1 MSIPKMSDFDLKGK
15 RILIREDFNVP
26 LKNGEVTSDL
36 RIRAALPTIKQALK
50 AGAKVML
57 ASHLGRPVEGVF
69 DETFS
74 LAPVAKELS
83 KLLKMEIP
91 LVQHWIGGVNM
102 GQHQVVLLENV
113 RFYDGETKNS
123 AEFSKQMAGLCDL
136 FVMDAFAT
144 SHRAESSTCGI
155 IKYAKQACAGPLMLS
170 ELEALH
176 KILEK
181 PAHPVVAIV
190 GGSKVS
196 TKLALLDSLV
206 QKVDS
211 LIIGGGIANT
221 FLAAEGYTVGKSL
234 YEPDLIDEAER
245 LALTAKK
252 RGAQIPLPLDVVVA
266 ERLSENV
273 EAYVRVVSQIDDN
286 EKIFDIGP
294 DTIASFIALIKK
306 AKTILWNGPVGAFE
320 VDEFSQGTQ
329 AIAKAV
335 AESKAFK
342 VAGGGDTL
350 AAIEKYRI
358 SNKID
363 YISTGGGAFLTVL
376 EGKKL
381 PVIEALEERV
391 KNEKPEKNNEK
402 VA

>member
-1 MSIPKMSDFDLKGK
+1 MPIPKMSDFDLKGK

-26 LKNGEVTSDL
+26 LKNGEITSDL

-57 ASHLGRPVEGVF
+57 MSHLGRPNEGTY
-69 DETFS
+69 DEAFS
-74 LAPVAKELS
+74 LAPVARHLS
-83 KLLKMEIP
+83 NLLKMEVP
-91 LVQHWIGGVNM
+91 LIQHWVDGFNM
-102 GQHQVVLLENV
+102 GDATVVLFENV
-113 RFYDGETKNS
+113 RFHHGETDNNV
-123 AEFSKQMAGLCDL
+123 ELSKKMAGLCDI

-155 IKYAKQACAGPLMLS
+155 IKYAKQACLGPLMLS
-170 ELEALH
+170 ELEALN

-206 QKVDS
+206 KKVDA

-234 YEPDLIDEAER
+234 HEPDLIDEAER
-245 LALTAKK
+245 LTLEAKK
-252 RGAQIPLPLDVVVA
+252 RNAEIPVPVDVVVA
-266 ERLSENV
+266 ERFMENT
-273 EAYVRVVSQIDDN
+273 ENYVRLVSQIDDN

-294 DTIASFIALIKK
+294 DTIKAFIAVIKK

-320 VDEFSQGTQ
+320 IEEFSHGTQ

-381 PVIEALEERV
+381 PVILALEERAM
-391 KNEKPEKNNEK
+391 KNEKNEK

>member
-1 MSIPKMSDFDLKGK
+1 MPIPKMSDFDLKGK
-15 RILIREDFNVP
+15 RVLIREDFNVP
-26 LKNGEVTSDL
+26 LKNGEVVSDL
-36 RIRAALPTIKQALK
+36 RIRAALPTIKAALK

-57 ASHLGRPVEGVF
+57 MSHLGRPADGTY

-74 LAPVAKELS
+74 LAPVARVLT
-83 KLLKMEIP
+83 KLLKIEVP
-91 LVQHWIGGVNM
+91 LVQHWIDGFNM
-102 GQHQVVLLENV
+102 GNASVVLLENV
-113 RFYDGETKNS
+113 RFHHGETDNNV
-123 AEFSKQMAGLCDL
+123 ELSKKMASLCDV

-144 SHRAESSTCGI
+144 SHREESSTYGI
-155 IKYAKQACAGPLMLS
+155 IKYAKEACVGPLLLS
-170 ELEALH
+170 ELDALS
-176 KILEK
+176 KVLEK
-181 PAHPVVAIV
+181 PTHPVVAIV

-196 TKLALLDSLV
+196 TKLALLESLV
-206 QKVDS
+206 KKVDS

-221 FLAAEGYTVGKSL
+221 FLASEGYTVGKSL

-245 LALTAKK
+245 LSIEAKQ
-252 RGAQIPLPLDVVVA
+252 RGAEIPLPIDVVVA
-266 ERLSENV
+266 DKLSD
-273 EAYVRVVSQIDDN
+273 EAESYVRLVSQIDDK
-286 EKIFDIGP
+286 EKIFDLGP
-294 DTIASFIALIKK
+294 DTIKNFIAIIKK

-320 VDEFSQGTQ
+320 IEDFAHGTH
-329 AIAKAV
+329 AIAKAI

-350 AAIEKYRI
+350 AAIEKYKI

-381 PVIEALEERV
+381 PVIQALEDRLA
-391 KNEKPEKNNEK
+391 KNEK

>member
-1 MSIPKMSDFDLKGK
+1 MPIPKMSDIDLKGK
-15 RILIREDFNVP
+15 QILIREDFNVP

-36 RIRAALPTIKQALK
+36 RIRAAIPTIKQALK
-50 AGAKVML
+50 AGGKVML
-57 ASHLGRPVEGVF
+57 MSHLGRPNEGVF

-74 LAPVAKELS
+74 LAPVARELS
-83 KLLKMEIP
+83 KLLKRDVP
-91 LVQHWIGGVNM
+91 LIHNWIDGFNM
-102 GQHQVVLLENV
+102 GDASLVLLENV
-113 RFYDGETKNS
+113 RFHHGETDNNV
-123 AEFSKQMAGLCDL
+123 ELSKRMAALCDV

-155 IKYAKQACAGPLMLS
+155 IRFAKETCAGPLLLS
-170 ELEALH
+170 ELEALG
-176 KILEK
+176 KIMEK

-206 QKVDS
+206 KVVDH

-234 YEPDLIDEAER
+234 HEPDLIDEAER
-245 LALTAKK
+245 LTLEAKK
-252 RGAQIPLPLDVVVA
+252 RNAEIPLPVDVIVA
-266 ERLSENV
+266 DRFAEDA
-273 EAYVRVVSQIDDN
+273 EAYVRLVSQVDDN
-286 EKIFDIGP
+286 EKIFDVGP
-294 DTIASFIALIKK
+294 DTIKLFTSIIKK
-306 AKTILWNGPVGAFE
+306 AKTILWNGPLGAFE
-320 VDEFSQGTQ
+320 VDEFAKGTQ

-350 AAIEKYRI
+350 AAIEKYKI

-381 PVIEALEERV
+381 PVITALEERAN
-391 KNEKPEKNNEK
+391 KKEK

>member
-1 MSIPKMSDFDLKGK
+1 MPIPKMSDFDLKGK

-26 LKNGEVTSDL
+26 LKNGHITSDL

-50 AGAKVML
+50 AGGKVML
-57 ASHLGRPVEGVF
+57 MSHLGRPADGTH

-74 LAPVAKELS
+74 LAPVARLLS
-83 KLLKMEIP
+83 TLLKIEVP
-91 LVQHWIGGVNM
+91 LLSHWVDGVNM
-102 GQHQVVLLENV
+102 GDAPLVLLENV
-113 RFYDGETKNS
+113 RFNHGETDNNV
-123 AEFSKQMAGLCDL
+123 ELSKKMAALCDV

-144 SHRAESSTCGI
+144 SHRAESSTCGV

-170 ELEALH
+170 ELEALS
-176 KILEK
+176 KILDK
-181 PAHPVVAIV
+181 PAQPAVAII

-206 QKVDS
+206 KKIDY

-245 LALTAKK
+245 ITLAAKQ
-252 RGAQIPLPLDVVVA
+252 RNAEIPLPIDVVVA
-266 ERLSENV
+266 ERLAEGTES
-273 EAYVRVVSQIDDN
+273 YVRLVSQIDDK
-286 EKIFDIGP
+286 EKIFDVGP
-294 DTIASFIALIKK
+294 DTIKNFVAVIKK
-306 AKTILWNGPVGAFE
+306 AKTILWNGPIGAFE
-320 VDEFSQGTQ
+320 IEAFANGTE
-329 AIAKAV
+329 AIATAI

-350 AAIEKYRI
+350 AAIEKYKI
-358 SNKID
+358 ASKID

-381 PVIEALEERV
+381 PVIVALEERMA
-391 KNEKPEKNNEK
+391 KNEK

>member
-1 MSIPKMSDFDLKGK
+1 MPIPKMSDLDLKGK
-15 RILIREDFNVP
+15 RVLIREDFNVP

-50 AGAKVML
+50 AGGKVML
-57 ASHLGRPVEGVF
+57 MSHLGRPGEGSY

-74 LAPVAKELS
+74 LAPVARQLS
-83 KLLKMEIP
+83 KLLKIEVP
-91 LVQHWIGGVNM
+91 LITHWIDGVNM
-102 GQHQVVLLENV
+102 GDATVVLLENV
-113 RFYDGETKNS
+113 RFHHGETDNNV
-123 AEFSKQMAGLCDL
+123 ELSKKMAALCDVY
-136 FVMDAFAT
+136 VMDAFAT
-144 SHRAESSTCGI
+144 SHRTESSTYGI
-155 IKYAKQACAGPLMLS
+155 IKYVKQACAGPLLLS
-170 ELEALH
+170 ELEALD
-176 KILEK
+176 KIMEK

-206 QKVDS
+206 KKVDY

-245 LALTAKK
+245 LTIEAKQ
-252 RGAQIPLPLDVVVA
+252 RNAEIPIPIDVVVA
-266 ERLSENV
+266 ERFAEDA
-273 EAYVRVVSQIDDN
+273 EAYVRLVSQIDDK
-286 EKIFDIGP
+286 EKIFDVGP
-294 DTIASFIALIKK
+294 DTIKTFLAVIKK

-320 VDEFSQGTQ
+320 IEEFAKGTQ
-329 AIAKAV
+329 AIAKAIS
-335 AESKAFK
+335 ESKAFK

-358 SNKID
+358 SSKID

-381 PVIEALEERV
+381 PVITALEERMA
-391 KNEKPEKNNEK
+391 KNEKNEKNEK

>member
-1 MSIPKMSDFDLKGK
+1 MPIPTMSDFDLKGK
-15 RILIREDFNVP
+15 RVLIREDFNVP
-26 LKNGEVTSDL
+26 IKHSDPFKSGEVVSDL
-36 RIRAALPTIKQALK
+36 RIRAAIPTIKQALK

-57 ASHLGRPVEGVF
+57 MSHLGRPHEGSY
-69 DETFS
+69 DESFS
-74 LAPVAKELS
+74 LAPVAKVLS
-83 KLLKMEIP
+83 KLLKMDVP
-91 LVQHWIGGVNM
+91 LITHWLDGHASGDAPVK
-102 GQHQVVLLENV
+102 LLENV
-113 RFYDGETKNS
+113 RFHHGETDNNV
-123 AEFSKQMAGLCDL
+123 ELSKKMASLCDV

-144 SHRAESSTCGI
+144 SHRIESSTVGI
-155 IKYAKQACAGPLMLS
+155 IKYAKQSCVGPLLLAELAALS
-170 ELEALH
+170 

-196 TKLALLDSLV
+196 TKLALLDFLV
-206 QKVDS
+206 KKVDA

-234 YEPDLIDEAER
+234 HEPDLIDEAER
-245 LALTAKK
+245 LSLTAKE
-252 RGAQIPLPLDVVVA
+252 RNAEIPLPIDVVVA
-266 ERLSENV
+266 DRFSDDA
-273 EAYVRVVSQIDDN
+273 EAYVRIVSQIDDN

-294 DTIASFIALIKK
+294 DTIKQFVSIIKK

-320 VDEFSQGTQ
+320 IEEFSKGTQ
-329 AIAKAV
+329 AIAKAI

-350 AAIEKYRI
+350 AAIEKYKI
-358 SNKID
+358 YDKID
-363 YISTGGGAFLTVL
+363 YVSTGGGAFLTVL

-381 PVIEALEERV
+381 PVIAALEERQA
-391 KNEKPEKNNEK
+391 KEK